1 MPGVFGLIAQRAE
14 LVEGKAL
21 LGRLVAIPQVE
32 YVCGTRHSSPR
43 RVLPLGAKIDQRMKT
58 MRAMWATARIRPRAF
73 APLYICPTPGS
84 TAERLAAS
92 QGPWGD
98 RDPTRIFGV
107 AFMG

>member
-1 MPGVFGLIAQRAE
+1 M
-14 LVEGKAL
+14 
-21 LGRLVAIPQVE
+21 
-32 YVCGTRHSSPR
+32 
-43 RVLPLGAKIDQRMKT
+43 
-58 MRAMWATARIRPRAF
+58 IRPRAI